1 MGVPLKDQLYGKCGR
16 NLKILHT
23 GESKILATSPDNM
36 WRFKMRFVMET
47 DLVTRE
53 KKV

>member
-1 MGVPLKDQLYGKCGR
+1 MGVPLKVQLYGKCGR

-23 GESKILATSPDNM
+23 GESKILATSPDNILG
-36 WRFKMRFVMET
+36 FKMGFAMET
-47 DLVTRE
+47 HFVTRE